1 MMLSIGIPVATLLA
15 LAIASRR
22 LTIPF
27 GTVILLLASTVA
39 ILISGLNIP
48 SIAASVVSLV
58 LWGVFC
64 YYLKDL
70 DLDNRVLS
78 LAIPRGA
85 TSRDGRVIGSCL
97 PYYKGQLQYNNSLI
111 TQSET
116 SLRAGTII
124 TGSSGSGKTYSI
136 IQMIR
141 QDLDSGRPVAFFN
154 FKGDRETLE
163 EIESVVSSDNV
174 DIYHLSWDDCDFSYD
189 PLVNLDDAGRVEA
202 ILNMRKW
209 SIDGADDHYKTGV
222 QLFLQKTLS
231 EFSFSGG
238 NFLREYYTFLRT
250 YNVPRE
256 LLDSYNTAMKL
267 LELTISSSAG
277 KIFSKSDREFRFGD
291 SRQYLLLVSF
301 TSSTKALGTSIT
313 SLMLRD
319 LMEVGTRTPYS
330 PDLCLYIDEFGSCES
345 PLVVKDILEKGRS
358 CGIST
363 VISMQDLNQL
373 IINTNAPFL
382 DSVLGTV
389 NSYIVFAGST
399 RQTAEKLSGTQI
411 YEIDRLL
418 MSLRKPYNG
427 NPPTAIFISKYP
439 VFLKKGG
446 TEVYRFIPYSPRDS
460 VLAPLIDRVRDRLTP
475 PAPESP
481 AEIIRE
487 VESDTLTPSVEDI
500 PLDQVVSSDIYPD
513 LDDYLEEIEN
523 RVREMESVGSIVKIE
538 LRDVYRFL

>member
-1 MMLSIGIPVATLLA
+1 MMLSIGAPVATLLV

-22 LTIPF
+22 LTIPC
-27 GTVILLLASTVA
+27 GTAILLIASA
-39 ILISGLNIP
+39 ISILLSGYSIP
-48 SIAASVVSLV
+48 SIAASAISLV

-78 LAIPRGA
+78 LAIPRRA
-85 TSRDGRVIGSCL
+85 TSRGGRVIGSCL
-97 PYYKGQLQYNNSLI
+97 PYYKGQLPYNNSLI

-141 QDLDSGRPVAFFN
+141 QDLDSGRSVAFFN

-163 EIESVVSSDNV
+163 DIESVVDSGKI

-189 PLVNLDDAGRVEA
+189 PLVNLDEAGRVEA

-231 EFSFSGG
+231 EFSFGGG
-238 NFLREYYTFLRT
+238 NFLREYYSFLRT

-301 TSSTKALGTSIT
+301 TSSTKTLGTSIT

-330 PDLCLYIDEFGSCES
+330 PGLCLYIDEFGSCES

-427 NPPTAIFISKYP
+427 KPPTAIFISKYP
-439 VFLKKGG
+439 VFLKNGG
-446 TEVYRFIPYSPRDS
+446 TEVYRFIPYSPKES
-460 VLAPLIDRVRDRLTP
+460 ALAPLMDRVRDRLTP
-475 PAPESP
+475 PAPEAP
-481 AEIIRE
+481 ADIIRD

-500 PLDQVVSSDIYPD
+500 PLDQIVSSDIYPD
-513 LDDYLEEIEN
+513 LDDYLEEIES